1 MRIGIDMDGVIA
13 DAVSKLID
21 NANKRFFLKIKEE
34 DVGERG
40 VQQAVI
46 NHLPDS
52 YVKMRFTSPE
62 EVKPLIYSKG
72 FFLSLKEYDGAI
84 EAVKHLYKMRNE
96 ISFITKVIDWETSPG
111 EKFQWINK
119 RFSDI
124 AYNFICV
131 DKMSTKARVDVDL
144 IIDDDPRVIKT
155 FPRKKIL
162 IKRPWN
168 RRFRKRTKEKD
179 FIEVDSMKEAVEQI
193 EVLMREK

>member
-13 DAVSKLID
+13 NAVGKLVD
-21 NANKRFFLKIKEE
+21 NANKRFFLKIEE
-34 DVGERG
+34 DNVDERG

-46 NHLPDS
+46 NQLPES

-62 EVKPLIYSKG
+62 EIKPLIYSKG

-84 EAVKHLYKMRNE
+84 ESIRKLHLMGHKL
-96 ISFITKVIDWETSPG
+96 SFVTKVIDWDLSPG
-111 EKFQWINK
+111 EKFNWLSTRIQDLDWE
-119 RFSDI
+119 
-124 AYNFICV
+124 FICV
-131 DKMSTKARVDVDL
+131 GKMETKARIDVDL

-168 RRFRKRTKEKD
+168 RRFRENIKEKD
-179 FIEVDSMKEAVEQI
+179 FIEVDSMKEAVDQI
-193 EVLMREK
+193 EILMREK